1 MDVPSFHVLDVP
13 QQLHSSVV
21 SSHMVLKGEISVS
34 CSSILG
40 IIFMYKYVLQCQKF
54 CAEKKIYICG
64 REIKTDHLG
73 PE

>member
-34 CSSILG
+34 CSILG

-54 CAEKKIYICG
+54 CAEKKNICG
-64 REIKTDHLG
+64 REIKTDGLG

>member
-34 CSSILG
+34 RSSILG

-54 CAEKKIYICG
+54 CAEKKNICG
-64 REIKTDHLG
+64 REIKTDHLR